1 MTTPGTATLINYS
14 RRDFLKA
21 AGFSAAVVCG
31 GCSGPLAGA
40 APGGKNS
47 DRRGKPRPNIVMILA
62 DDQGWG
68 DLSVSGNVNLRTP
81 NIDSLS
87 REGVS
92 LEKFYVCPVC
102 SPTRA
107 EMLTGRYNTRLGV
120 VSTSRG
126 GERLNLGE
134 STIADTFKTAG
145 YATGAFGKW
154 HNGMQ
159 WPYHPNARGFDEFYG
174 FCSGHWGHYFS
185 PELEHNGQLVK
196 GDGYVTDDFTNH
208 AIGFIE
214 KNKNKPFFCYLPYN
228 IPHSPMQVP
237 ERFWKKFDGKKLKM
251 LHRDP
256 KKESIEHT
264 RAALAMCE
272 NIDWNVGRL
281 LKKLDELKIADN
293 TIVIYFS
300 DNGPN
305 GWRWNGRMKGKKG
318 STDEGG
324 VRSPFFVRWPG
335 TIKPGR
341 QIPDIAGSIDLLP
354 TLADLA
360 GVPIVGDKKLD
371 GISIKPVL
379 LGTSLRLPNRMY
391 FNAWRKRVSVRTQ
404 KYRLDHRGKLF
415 DMDADPAQ
423 KVDVSRKHPDLTARL
438 KKAVADWKKETIKPA
453 ADRPFTVGHPGA
465 KITLLPARDGV
476 AHGTIKRSSIH
487 PNCSFFTNWTDKG
500 DSITWD
506 IEVLTSGLYE
516 AQIYYTCKKENVGV
530 ELELSFDGKKVKRKV
545 TEAFDSK
552 LVGAVENHVQKGE
565 SLMKE
570 FKAMTLGTFGMP
582 GKRGVLSLR
591 ATNIPGR
598 EAVDLRYVTLTR
610 IKK

>member
-1 MTTPGTATLINYS
+1 MNYS
-14 RRDFLKA
+14 RRVFLKA
-21 AGFSAAVVCG
+21 ASFSAAAFCA
-31 GCSGPLAGA
+31 GCAGQLTGA
-40 APGGKNS
+40 AAGEKSPDHVK
-47 DRRGKPRPNIVMILA
+47 KLRPNIVMILT

-68 DLSVSGNVNLRTP
+68 DLSVSGNINLHTP

-87 REGVS
+87 REGAS
-92 LEKFYVCPVC
+92 FENFYVCAVC

-120 VSTSRG
+120 TGTSRG
-126 GERLNLGE
+126 GERLNEDE
-134 STIADTFKTAG
+134 STIGDTFKAAG
-145 YATGAFGKW
+145 YATAAFGKW

-196 GDGYVTDDFTNH
+196 GNGYVTDDFTNH
-208 AIGFIE
+208 AVDFIE
-214 KNKNKPFFCYLPYN
+214 KNKDKPFFCYLPYN
-228 IPHSPMQVP
+228 TPHSPMQVP
-237 ERFWKKFDGKKLKM
+237 ETFWKKFDGKELKM
-251 LHRDP
+251 LHQDP
-256 KKESIEHT
+256 KKENAEHT

-281 LKKLDELKIADN
+281 LKKLDELNIADN

-305 GWRWNGRMKGKKG
+305 GWRWNGGMKGKKG

-335 TIKPGR
+335 AIKPGR
-341 QIPDIAGSIDLLP
+341 QIPDIAGAIDLLP

-371 GISIKPVL
+371 GISMKPL
-379 LGTSLRLPNRMY
+379 LFGASSTLPERMY
-391 FNAWRKRVSVRTQ
+391 FNAWKGRVSVRTQ
-404 KYRLDHRGKLF
+404 KYRLDHKGKLF
-415 DMDADPAQ
+415 DMEVDPGQ
-423 KVDVSRKHPDLTARL
+423 KVDISKKYPNLTTQL
-438 KKAVADWKKETIKPA
+438 KKAVADWKKETIKPTA
-453 ADRPFTVGHPGA
+453 TRPFTVGHPGA
-465 KITLLPARDGV
+465 QLTFLPARDGQ

-487 PNCSFFTNWTDKG
+487 PNCSFFTNWTDEN

-516 AQIYYTCKKENVGV
+516 VQIYYTCKKENIGV
-530 ELELSFDGKKVKRKV
+530 QLELSFNGRMVKQTV
-545 TEAFDSK
+545 TEAYDTQ
-552 LVGAVENHVQKGE
+552 LVGAAENRVTMGE

-570 FKAMTLGTFGMP
+570 FKAMSLGTFSMP
-582 GKRGVLSLR
+582 KKRGTLSLC
-591 ATNIPGR
+591 ATNIPGS

-610 IKK
+610 MDK

>member
-1 MTTPGTATLINYS
+1 MNYS
-14 RRDFLKA
+14 RRVFLKA
-21 AGFSAAVVCG
+21 AGFSAAAFCA
-31 GCSGPLAGA
+31 GCAGQLTGA
-40 APGGKNS
+40 AAGKKS
-47 DRRGKPRPNIVMILA
+47 PDHVKKLRPNIVMILT

-68 DLSVSGNVNLRTP
+68 DLSVSGNINLHTP
-81 NIDSLS
+81 NIDSLC

-92 LEKFYVCPVC
+92 LEHFYVCAVC

-120 VSTSRG
+120 ISTSRG
-126 GERLNLGE
+126 GERLNEDE
-134 STIADTFKTAG
+134 STIGDAFKAAG
-145 YATGAFGKW
+145 YATAAFGKW

-185 PELEHNGQLVK
+185 PELEHNGRLVK
-196 GDGYVTDDFTNH
+196 GNGYVTDDFTNH
-208 AIGFIE
+208 AIDFIE
-214 KNKNKPFFCYLPYN
+214 KNKNNPFLCYLPYN

-237 ERFWKKFDGKKLKM
+237 DTFWKKFDEKELKM

-256 KKESIEHT
+256 KKENIVHT

-281 LKKLDELKIADN
+281 LKKLDELNIADN

-305 GWRWNGRMKGKKG
+305 GWRWNGGMKGKKG

-335 TIKPGR
+335 AIKPGR
-341 QIPDIAGSIDLLP
+341 QIPDIAGAIDLLP
-354 TLADLA
+354 TLTDLA
-360 GVPIVGDKKLD
+360 GVAIAGDKKLD
-371 GISIKPVL
+371 GISMKPL
-379 LGTSLRLPNRMY
+379 LFGTSSTLPERMY
-391 FNAWRKRVSVRTQ
+391 FNAWKGRVSVRTQ
-404 KYRLDHRGKLF
+404 KYRLDHKGKLF
-415 DMDADPAQ
+415 DMEVDPGQ
-423 KVDVSRKHPDLTARL
+423 KVDISRKYPNLTTQL
-438 KKAVADWKKETIKPA
+438 KKAVADWKKETIKPTA
-453 ADRPFTVGHPGA
+453 TRPFTVGHPGA
-465 KITLLPARDGV
+465 QLTLLPARDGQ
-476 AHGTIKRSSIH
+476 AHGTIKRSSVH
-487 PNCSFFTNWTDKG
+487 PNCSFFTNWTDEN

-516 AQIYYTCKKENVGV
+516 AQIYYTCKKENIGV
-530 ELELSFDGKKVKRKV
+530 QLELSFNGRMVKQTV
-545 TEAFDSK
+545 TEAYDTQ
-552 LVGAVENHVQKGE
+552 LVGAAENRVTMGE

-570 FKAMTLGTFGMP
+570 FKAMTLGTFSMP
-582 GKRGVLSLR
+582 KKRGTLSLR
-591 ATNIPGR
+591 ATNIPGS

-610 IKK
+610 MDK